1 MNRRVLAA
9 VGDIFFASKIR
20 GTAEHLNITAEFAA
34 SADALFDTA
43 KADVPALIILD
54 LHSEKIDPFALAA
67 RLKADEQLCAV
78 PLVGFYS
85 HVQTEL
91 RDRAENAGIDRVMP
105 RSAFTKKLP
114 EILLGEAD
122 DRRKPL

>member
-20 GTAEHLNITAEFAA
+20 GTAEHLNVSAEFAA

-43 KADVPALIILD
+43 KADVPSLIILD
-54 LHSEKIDPFALAA
+54 LQSEKVDPFALAE
-67 RLKADEQLCAV
+67 RLKADEQLRVV

-85 HVQTEL
+85 HVETVIRE
-91 RDRAENAGIDRVMP
+91 RAERAGVDRVLP
-105 RSAFTKKLP
+105 RSAFTKNLP
-114 EILLGEAD
+114 RILLGE
-122 DRRKPL
+122 L